1 MPINVIDPT
10 YDLALVSPFMLQTL
24 AEVAG
29 ARGIDPHGLCRGL
42 GFCLD
47 DLQDPAQRISYRQ
60 AVAMIQRA
68 LKVIPNQGLGLWVG
82 NQNVLGTLGLL
93 GHVLSLCRTLRDAFE
108 VGMRHQHTSGGIVV
122 SSVREEAAQVLVE
135 ADCRLPFAE
144 VQMFAVEEFFA
155 SLLVY
160 GRALV
165 GADFNCVRVE
175 FVHAAPDYVAEY
187 HRLLGPDVR
196 FGCLHNRLVLEA
208 RWLDVRLP
216 NHHSLALRQAV
227 NLLEAE
233 GAQVH
238 QKIDLIQA
246 VERAISRDLTRGS
259 HIEKI
264 AGDLNMSG
272 RTLRRRLTE
281 HALTFETLLEQVRQ
295 ARTMSLLANPQ
306 MSIERITEEV
316 GYSDVRSFRRAFK
329 RWTGQSP
336 SAYRG
341 EAHC

>member
-10 YDLALVSPFMLQTL
+10 YDLALVSPFLLQTL

-29 ARGIDPHGLCRGL
+29 EKGIDPHSLCRGL
-42 GFCLD
+42 GFGLD

-93 GHVLSLCRTLRDAFE
+93 GHVLSLCKTLRDAFE

-122 SSVREEAAQVLVE
+122 SSVREASAQVMVE

-175 FVHAAPDYVAEY
+175 FVHAAPDYVDEY

-196 FGCLHNRLVLEA
+196 FGCLHNCLVLEA

-227 NLLEAE
+227 QLLEIE

-238 QKIDLIQA
+238 QKVDLIQA

-341 EAHC
+341 EVHC